1 MQPGIY
7 DIGEDEYHAD
17 PCPTP
22 SLSNSIAVTMIDQ
35 SPIHAWA
42 KHPKLNPN
50 YEAEERGIFDTGSAA
65 HALVI
70 EGVDRIEVIDA
81 KDWKTKAAKEARD
94 AARDNGKIPML
105 PDGAKDVRAMAEAFY
120 LQVNGIPEIAA
131 AIKSFKGEQTVLWQE
146 GEVWC
151 RCRPDILPDD
161 GPIVLDYKTTTNAH
175 PSIWSAS
182 RLYEGPDMQ
191 DAFYT
196 RGLKAVGRDFE
207 KMVFIVQETKFPYA
221 LSAVAVSPE
230 GRDSAAARVSRSIRM
245 WQRCLSRNDWPG
257 YPSMIFHGDPT
268 WRSDKRR
275 GVADDVQAFTG
286 RDALETAIKMQ
297 TPTELT
303 Q

>member
-70 EGVDRIEVIDA
+70 EGVDRIEVNDA

-161 GPIVLDYKTTTNAH
+161 VRIGLVYKYTTIVNS
-175 PSIWSAS
+175 SI
-182 RLYEGPDMQ
+182 L
-191 DAFYT
+191 
-196 RGLKAVGRDFE
+196 
-207 KMVFIVQETKFPYA
+207 
-221 LSAVAVSPE
+221 
-230 GRDSAAARVSRSIRM
+230 
-245 WQRCLSRNDWPG
+245 
-257 YPSMIFHGDPT
+257 
-268 WRSDKRR
+268 
-275 GVADDVQAFTG
+275 
-286 RDALETAIKMQ
+286 
-297 TPTELT
+297 
-303 Q
+303 